1 MNFIL
6 PGLGFLFIQTI
17 GALIFLMSLKMFR
30 VGFNKKD
37 WGQLIIAIIF
47 FLMGG
52 YVFIFSSIMSLT
64 DDFDNLKLTYIWTFF
79 ISILLTYFLYFV
91 FPKTKF
97 YKNYFKIKKKVS
109 RVDNQQNEAPSLL
122 TKIEGFFSDFVAL
135 IFGIAIL
142 LVSLYL
148 IVKLVK
154 YFWYF

>member
-6 PGLGFLFIQTI
+6 PGLGFLFIQII

-30 VGFNKKD
+30 VGFKEKD
-37 WGQLIIAIIF
+37 WGQLIIAITF

-52 YVFIFSSIMSLT
+52 YTFMFSSIMSLT
-64 DDFDNLKLTYIWTFF
+64 DDFDNFKLTYIWTFF
-79 ISILLTYFLYFV
+79 ISILLSYYLYFV
-91 FPKTKF
+91 FSKTKF

-122 TKIEGFFSDFVAL
+122 TKIEGLFSDFVTL
-135 IFGIAIL
+135 FFSIAIL

-154 YFWYF
+154 YFWYI